1 MSARAAG
8 RNRNDRGG
16 LTARATDTASSSA
29 RTAPARATRA
39 APPSASATPARA
51 DALELFGR
59 AFKGAIA
66 AQRRMRG
73 REAHRPGELSYAQY
87 GLLFGLC
94 DEEPKSARE
103 LAIAADVSP
112 ATVTEMLDTLTAA
125 GLVERAR
132 SEVDKR
138 IVLTSLTPRGKAL
151 IDERRARYEP
161 LWKAAL
167 AQFSDDELRAAAS
180 VLDAVRGMFDEL
192 AEKDA

>member
-1 MSARAAG
+1 MTAIGATPSSRAA
-8 RNRNDRGG
+8 
-16 LTARATDTASSSA
+16 
-29 RTAPARATRA
+29 APARKTGA
-39 APPSASATPARA
+39 APSSAPGRA
-51 DALELFGR
+51 EALELFGR

-94 DEEPKSARE
+94 DEEPRSARE

-125 GLVERAR
+125 GLVERVR
-132 SEVDKR
+132 SETDKR

-167 AQFSDDELRAAAS
+167 ARFSEEELRAAAG